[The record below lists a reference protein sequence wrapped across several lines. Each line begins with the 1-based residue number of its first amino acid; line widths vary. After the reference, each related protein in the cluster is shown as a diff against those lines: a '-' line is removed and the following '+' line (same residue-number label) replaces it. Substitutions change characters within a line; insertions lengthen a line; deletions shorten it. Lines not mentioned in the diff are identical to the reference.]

1 MKGKTGLSINQ
12 ALTYARGN
20 REVKRFAKFAIVGA
34 AGSVTD
40 FTVLNVLVQL
50 FGFKPVW
57 ANIFSFAAAVIQN
70 FLLNRR
76 WTFPE
81 SKQRQAGRQLV
92 QFALVSLIG
101 LGINT
106 LILAT
111 VDHLL
116 INFWTHL
123 VGHEHLGF
131 TISYNFAKLV
141 AIGVVLFWN
150 FAGNRLW
157 TYRGLSTSL
166 DIPSH

>member
-1 MKGKTGLSINQ
+1 MTISQ

-20 REVKRFAKFAIVGA
+20 REVRRFAKFAVVGA
-34 AGSVTD
+34 AGSITD

-50 FGFKPVW
+50 FGFMPVVS
-57 ANIFSFAAAVIQN
+57 NIFSFAAAVMQN
-70 FLLNRR
+70 FALNRR

-81 SKQRQAGRQLV
+81 SKQRQAGRQLI
-92 QFALVSLIG
+92 QFALISLVG

-106 LILAT
+106 VILAT

-116 INFWTHL
+116 IDFWTHL

-131 TISYNFAKLV
+131 TISYNFAKLF

-157 TYRGLSTSL
+157 TYRGLSKPLETHR
-166 DIPSH
+166 D

>member
-1 MKGKTGLSINQ
+1 MKGRTHLTINQ
-12 ALTYARGN
+12 ALSYARGN
-20 REVKRFAKFAIVGA
+20 REVRRFAKFAVVGA

-40 FTVLNVLVQL
+40 FTVLNVLVQV
-50 FGFKPVW
+50 FGFRPVI
-57 ANIFSFAAAVIQN
+57 ANIFSFIAAVMQN
-70 FLLNRR
+70 FMLNRR

-81 SKQRQAGRQLV
+81 SKQRQAGRQLI
-92 QFALVSLIG
+92 QFALISLIG

-106 LILAT
+106 FILAT

-116 INFWTHL
+116 IDFWTRL

-131 TISYNFAKLV
+131 TISYNFAKLF

-166 DIPSH
+166 ETNRD

>member
-1 MKGKTGLSINQ
+1 MSINQ

-50 FGFKPVW
+50 FGLKPVW

-70 FLLNRR
+70 FVLNRR

-81 SKQRQAGRQLV
+81 SKQRQAGRQLL
-92 QFALVSLIG
+92 QFALISIIG

-166 DIPSH
+166 DLPSH

>member
-1 MKGKTGLSINQ
+1 MKGRERLTMNQ
-12 ALTYARGN
+12 ALTYARGH
-20 REVKRFAKFAIVGA
+20 REIRRFAKFAIVGA

-40 FTVLNVLVQL
+40 FTVLNVFVQL
-50 FGFKPVW
+50 LGFKPVF
-57 ANIFSFAAAVIQN
+57 ANIFSFTAAVIQN
-70 FLLNRR
+70 FLLNRT

-81 SKQRQAGRQLV
+81 SKRRQAGRQLA

-106 LILAT
+106 LILGT

-116 INFWTHL
+116 INFWVRL

-131 TISYNFAKLV
+131 TISYNFAKLI

-157 TYRGLSTSL
+157 TYRGLSTPLEIDS
-166 DIPSH
+166 D

>member
-1 MKGKTGLSINQ
+1 MKGRIGLSINQ

-92 QFALVSLIG
+92 QFALVSVIG

>member
-1 MKGKTGLSINQ
+1 MSINQ

>member
-1 MKGKTGLSINQ
+1 MKGRTRLSINQ
-12 ALTYARGN
+12 ALSYARGN

-57 ANIFSFAAAVIQN
+57 ANIFSFAAAVVQN
-70 FLLNRR
+70 FMLNRR

-81 SKQRQAGRQLV
+81 SKQRQAGRQLL
-92 QFALVSLIG
+92 QFALVSIVG

-157 TYRGLSTSL
+157 TYRGLSRSL

>member
-1 MKGKTGLSINQ
+1 MSINQ
-12 ALTYARGN
+12 ALSYARGN

-57 ANIFSFAAAVIQN
+57 ANIFSFAAAVVQN
-70 FLLNRR
+70 FMLNRR

-81 SKQRQAGRQLV
+81 SKQRQAGRQLL
-92 QFALVSLIG
+92 QFALVSIVG

-157 TYRGLSTSL
+157 TYRGLSRSL

>member
-92 QFALVSLIG
+92 QFALVSVIG

-166 DIPSH
+166 DISSH

>member
-1 MKGKTGLSINQ
+1 MKGKKRLSINQ

-20 REVKRFAKFAIVGA
+20 REVKRFAKFAVVGA

-40 FTVLNVLVQL
+40 FTVLNILVQL
-50 FGFKPVW
+50 VGFTPVF
-57 ANIFSFAAAVIQN
+57 ANIFSFIAAVIQN
-70 FLLNRR
+70 FTLNRF

-81 SKQRQAGRQLV
+81 SKQRQAGRQLA

-106 LILAT
+106 LILAA

-116 INFWTHL
+116 INFWIHL

-166 DIPSH
+166 DIDRH